1 MPNLWGK
8 AKKILGDSVFLLKK
22 KGGQRFFLG
31 AGLFI
36 FIYFFLLFFI
46 MPLGVSVEL
55 GMPSPQRIIAHREVI
70 DTFSTNILREEADAV
85 VPEVFDHVPDV
96 LDEGKAFLA
105 GFFKEINTLKNL
117 TGDDVDVDEKIA
129 QFFKENPDILL
140 TRDFIRILLLQ
151 NPDSLKELQATTE
164 GILEEIMTKGIR
176 QEGTQDALNQVFQET
191 GLLPFSP
198 EIRQGT
204 EKLLEPLIQ
213 PNMIFNAMATKANK
227 EAARQAVEPVRI
239 LKKSLIVQEGEKIT
253 IKHLAQLEDL
263 GLLRSRINKGG
274 CAGLFFLLAIIFIL
288 VILYLYLFNRAI
300 YDSFTSLS
308 LLGLIISL
316 TLVLGLAARFF
327 SGYLIPVAMSAILV
341 TVLFEPRLAVLI
353 SVVMALL
360 FGFIVDGEFN
370 YIIVS
375 LCSGLVAIYSVSRL
389 QGRSDLTKA
398 GFYVGGIN
406 VLCITA
412 LLLLNR
418 GFQLEYDFFR
428 EFSISILAGL
438 GNGFFS
444 SIMAIGLLPY
454 LESAFGLTTAV
465 TLLELADPG
474 HPLLR
479 KLLLETP
486 GTYHH
491 SVVVGN
497 LAEAAAEAIK
507 ADPLLSRVA
516 AFYHDIG
523 KIKRPYFFVENQ
535 FTGDN
540 PHDKISPYLSALII
554 RSHIKDGLELARE
567 AKLPLP
573 VIDIIQQH
581 HGTSLIGFFYHQ
593 ATDKEE
599 KGIAVPEEEFRY
611 EGPLPQTKEAAIIL
625 LADAVEAAVRSLSR
639 PIAGRIEGMVRKII
653 KEKLNDGQL
662 DEAPLTLKDLDK
674 IGDTFVHIL
683 AGVFHQRIEYPE
695 KELKADLERGKK

>member
-1 MPNLWGK
+1 MQKLWMK
-8 AKKILGDSVFLLKK
+8 AKEFLDDTLSLIKNKGGRNVFL
-22 KGGQRFFLG
+22 GG
-31 AGLFI
+31 GLFV
-36 FIYFFLLFFI
+36 FIYFFLLFFV

-70 DTFSTNILREEADAV
+70 DSFATNILRQEAVAA
-85 VPEVFDHVPDV
+85 VPEVYDHVPAV
-96 LDEGKAFLA
+96 LEEGKDFLH
-105 GFFKEINTLKNL
+105 
-117 TGDDVDVDEKIA
+117 
-129 QFFKENPDILL
+129 QFFTEIRRIDKLEADSAEDRVALFFEKNPDFHLPAEFVQALL
-140 TRDFIRILLLQ
+140 AQ
-151 NPDSLKELQATTE
+151 SPDSLQELQGRVE
-164 GILEEIMTKGIR
+164 KVFEEVTSKGIR
-176 QEGTQDALNQVFQET
+176 EEGTEDALKQVSQGT
-191 GLLPFSP
+191 GLLPFSL
-198 EIRQGT
+198 EIRQGLQ
-204 EKLLEPLIQ
+204 ELLEPLVQ
-213 PNMIFNAMATKANK
+213 PNMIFNPVATKANR
-227 EAARQAVEPVRI
+227 EAAEQAVEPVLI

-253 IKHLAQLEDL
+253 AKHIAQLKDL
-263 GLLRSRINKGG
+263 GLLGRRINRGG
-274 CAGLFFLLAIIFIL
+274 YAGLFFMLAIIFIL
-288 VILYLYLFNRAI
+288 VILYLYLFNRNI
-300 YDSFTSLS
+300 YENFASLS
-308 LLGLIISL
+308 LLGLIVAL
-316 TLVLGLAARFF
+316 TLVLGLAVRYF
-327 SGYLIPVAMSAILV
+327 SGYLLPVAMCAILI
-341 TVLFEPRLAVLI
+341 TVLFEPRLAVLV
-353 SVVMALL
+353 SVMMALL
-360 FGFIVDGEFN
+360 FGFVVDGEFN
-370 YIIVS
+370 FIIVA
-375 LCSGLVAIYSVSRL
+375 LCGGLVAVFSVSRL
-389 QGRSDLTKA
+389 QRRSDLTRA
-398 GFYVGGIN
+398 GFYVGAVN

-418 GFQLEYDFFR
+418 GFQLEYIFLR

-438 GNGFFS
+438 GNGLFS
-444 SIMAIGLLPY
+444 SIMAIGLLPF
-454 LESAFGLTTAV
+454 LESAFGLTTAI

-497 LAEAAAEAIK
+497 LAEAAAEATK
-507 ADPLLSRVA
+507 ADPLLARVA

-573 VIDIIQQH
+573 VVDIIQQH
-581 HGTSLIGFFYHQ
+581 HGTGLIGFFYHQ
-593 ATDKEE
+593 ALEKEE
-599 KGIAVPEEEFRY
+599 KGAPVAEEEFRY

-639 PIAGRIEGMVRKII
+639 PIAGRIEGTVRRII
-653 KEKLNDGQL
+653 KEKLSDGQL

-695 KELKADLERGKK
+695 KEFKADLERGRK

>member
-1 MPNLWGK
+1 MQNLWIK
-8 AKKILGDSVFLLKK
+8 AKEFLDDIISLIKN
-22 KGGQRFFLG
+22 KGGRSIFLG
-31 AGLFI
+31 GGLFV
-36 FIYFFLLFFI
+36 FIYFFLLFFV

-70 DTFSTNILREEADAV
+70 DSFSTNILRKEAVAA
-85 VPEVFDHVPDV
+85 VPEVYDHVPAV
-96 LDEGKAFLA
+96 LEEGRDFLS
-105 GFFKEINTLKNL
+105 
-117 TGDDVDVDEKIA
+117 
-129 QFFKENPDILL
+129 QFFEEVRKVRKSEADSVEDKAALFSEENPDIHLPAE
-140 TRDFIRILLLQ
+140 FIQALMAQ
-151 NPDSLKELQATTE
+151 SPESLHELQGRAE
-164 GILEEIMTKGIR
+164 KIFEEVISKGIR
-176 QEGTQDALNQVFQET
+176 EEGTEDALKQISQGT
-191 GLLPFSP
+191 GLLPFSL
-198 EIRQGT
+198 EIRQGM
-204 EKLLEPLIQ
+204 EELLKPLVQ
-213 PNMIFNAMATKANK
+213 PNMIFNAAATKANQ
-227 EAARQAVEPVRI
+227 EAAEQAVEPVLI

-253 IKHLAQLEDL
+253 AKHIAQLKDL
-263 GLLRSRINKGG
+263 GLLGPRINRGG
-274 CAGLFFLLAIIFIL
+274 YAGLFFMLAIIFIL
-288 VILYLYLFNRAI
+288 VILYLYLFNRDI
-300 YDSFTSLS
+300 YENPAALS
-308 LLGLIISL
+308 LLSLIVAL
-316 TLVLGLAARFF
+316 TLILGLAVRYF
-327 SGYLIPVAMSAILV
+327 SGYLLPVAMCAILI

-353 SVVMALL
+353 SVMMALL
-360 FGFIVDGEFN
+360 FGFVVDGEFN

-375 LCSGLVAIYSVSRL
+375 LCGGLVATYSVSRL
-389 QGRSDLTKA
+389 QRRSDLTKA
-398 GFYVGGIN
+398 GLYVGAIN

-418 GFQLEYDFFR
+418 GFQLEYVFLR

-438 GNGFFS
+438 GNGLFS
-444 SIMAIGLLPY
+444 SVMAIGLLPF
-454 LESAFGLTTAV
+454 LESAFGLTTAI

-497 LAEAAAEAIK
+497 LAEAAAEATK
-507 ADPLLSRVA
+507 ADPLLARVA

-573 VIDIIQQH
+573 VVDIIQQH

-593 ATDKEE
+593 AVEKEE
-599 KGIAVPEEEFRY
+599 KGAPVAEEEFRY

-639 PIAGRIEGMVRKII
+639 PIAGRIEGTVRRII
-653 KEKLNDGQL
+653 KEKLSDGQL

-683 AGVFHQRIEYPE
+683 TGVFHQRIEYPE
-695 KELKADLERGKK
+695 KELKVDLERGKK